1 MSELV
6 GSTPRASTFPG
17 TFQHVPA
24 KSVRTVPVSNNT
36 YGHASLSM
44 QLHVLTRALWGKKK
58 EKKTKS
64 LADLMLLYTF
74 ACKMIKDQLHVPMR
88 SLWGKKKQKR
98 NTKPSRSHAIIC
110 FCMQN
115 NQRPT
120 PRSNTFPMG
129 ERKKKQKT

>member
-74 ACKMIKDQLHVPMR
+74 ACKMIKNQLHVSTR
-88 SLWGKKKQKR
+88 SLWGKKRMIVSKQVHV
-98 NTKPSRSHAIIC
+98 PARSLWGLKTEKIPKT
-110 FCMQN
+110 N
-115 NQRPT
+115 KDTT
-120 PRSNTFPMG
+120 P
-129 ERKKKQKT
+129 